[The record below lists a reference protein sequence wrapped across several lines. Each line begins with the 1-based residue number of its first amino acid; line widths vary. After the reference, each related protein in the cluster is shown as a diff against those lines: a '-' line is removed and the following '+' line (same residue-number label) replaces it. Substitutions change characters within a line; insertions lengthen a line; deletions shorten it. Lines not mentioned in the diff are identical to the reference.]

1 MLKRLI
7 ILCINTRFSFS
18 GASSTSGDNILLDLS
33 DTFED
38 PDNDFQ
44 YDKEKN
50 IIKIGISFSLKQER
64 RNINYTVYLLNKTKQ
79 FKQLI

>member
-1 MLKRLI
+1 MI
-7 ILCINTRFSFS
+7 ILYKNTSFSLS

-44 YDKEKN
+44 YDEEKN